1 MFKRLL
7 LSSLLLSGILA
18 GAVALFP
25 ALANAQTAQ
34 DQILTGID
42 EACAG
47 ASCANE
53 TNDTLQNTV
62 TSVINI
68 LSLVVGTVAVVM
80 VIIGGMKYV
89 SSQGDSSAIASAK
102 NTIVYAVVGLV
113 IVALAQV
120 IVRFVIQRSGEESV
134 APRNNSVTAEPASCA
149 PVNGVLPAGCR

>member
-1 MFKRLL
+1 MIKRFL
-7 LSSLLLSGILA
+7 LSSLLLSGFIA
-18 GAVALFP
+18 SAFAFFP
-25 ALANAQTAQ
+25 ADVRAQTAQ

-80 VIIGGMKYV
+80 VIVGGMKYV

-102 NTIVYAVVGLV
+102 NTIVYALVGLV

-120 IVRFVIQRSGEESV
+120 IVRFVVQRSGEE
-134 APRNNSVTAEPASCA
+134 
-149 PVNGVLPAGCR
+149 

>member
-1 MFKRLL
+1 MIKRFL
-7 LSSLLLSGILA
+7 LSSLMLSGIFL
-18 GAVALFP
+18 GALALFP

-120 IVRFVIQRSGEESV
+120 IVQFVVQRSNADPV
-134 APRNNSVTAEPASCA
+134 QPRNNNVSEQPESCA
-149 PVNGVLPAGCR
+149 PVDGVIPRACL